1 MWDNRLRIRTSNNE
15 QMVSPED
22 PNFSGKRCVKLE
34 PDCLKNTVQEAI
46 ILIRISFK

>member
-34 PDCLKNTVQEAI
+34 PDCLENTVQEAI